1 MYLLHKLKNCKH
13 FEIEK
18 LSYIGEILKKSMIQQ
33 VRRNKIEHG
42 RPHVAVLEAINFK
55 CTVFKITLVIHNIWI
70 RNLIQS

>member
-42 RPHVAVLEAINFK
+42 RPHVAV
-55 CTVFKITLVIHNIWI
+55 
-70 RNLIQS
+70 